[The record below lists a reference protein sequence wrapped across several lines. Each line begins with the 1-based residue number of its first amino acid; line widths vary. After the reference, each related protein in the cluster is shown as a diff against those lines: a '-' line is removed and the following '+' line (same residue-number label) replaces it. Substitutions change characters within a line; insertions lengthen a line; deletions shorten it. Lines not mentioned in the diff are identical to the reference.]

1 VIILGVDSIVILIAF
16 LWDYPLHLSL
26 HIEGSPFYD
35 SDKKAIF
42 LCNRKRLNS
51 SINAVGFTSN
61 VGLLDGE
68 FMQVFIAFLAVN
80 PVYKLDESNS
90 KITLLSAIPM
100 NIKVD

>member
-1 VIILGVDSIVILIAF
+1 VIILGVDSIVILNA
-16 LWDYPLHLSL
+16 LLLDYPLHLSL
-26 HIEGSPFYD
+26 PIKGSPFYD

-42 LCNRKRLNS
+42 LRNIKRLNS

-61 VGLLDGE
+61 LGLLDGE
-68 FMQVFIAFLAVN
+68 VMQVFNAFLAVN

-100 NIKVD
+100 DIKVN